1 MQCLRLH
8 NLLQAR
14 PPLSPAQRLCLSSA
28 LDAVWL
34 SLSTALST
42 ATPAVLPLL
51 RLDGLLLRRRQSSP
65 PPPLPLSPTHCL
77 CDSSAVDMLV
87 GIVLVVR
94 RLQHDCVSAA
104 STAADTLWHR
114 LRVSRSQLSC
124 SSASCSRSDA
134 GGTTNAAA
142 AAAPHWCLQH
152 AKRLQAL
159 AVIACSV
166 CVCTTCCKPG
176 HRCHLLNVCVSR
188 ARSTLSGCRCP
199 QLCPLR
205 RQQCCHCSAWMVSSA
220 VSRQSSP
227 PPPLPLSRA
236 HHLRDSSAHLT

>member
-1 MQCLRLH
+1 MIVGIVLTIRRWWHHRRCRPSSTLVSPARKAAASTGGDGLQCLRLH
-8 NLLQAR
+8 HLLQAR
-14 PPLSPAQRLCLSSA
+14 PPLSPGQRLCLSSA
-28 LDAVWL
+28 LDALWL

-114 LRVSRSQLSC
+114 LHVSRSQLSC
-124 SSASCSRSDA
+124 WSASCSRSDA
-134 GGTTNAAA
+134 VGTIAAAA
-142 AAAPHWCLQH
+142 AAAPHWCL
-152 AKRLQAL
+152 
-159 AVIACSV
+159 
-166 CVCTTCCKPG
+166 
-176 HRCHLLNVCVSR
+176 
-188 ARSTLSGCRCP
+188 
-199 QLCPLR
+199 
-205 RQQCCHCSAWMVSSA
+205 
-220 VSRQSSP
+220 SSP
-227 PPPLPLSRA
+227 KISKNL
-236 HHLRDSSAHLT
+236 HLVYFERG